1 MKFFLILWVCSALN
15 GACMVPPVTYPQPF
29 NSHYE
34 CVKEGFITG
43 LDMVKVMDRKSIEMN
58 RLFVAFNCRPESTI

>member
-1 MKFFLILWVCSALN
+1 MKFFLLLWVCSAIN
-15 GACMVPPVTYPQPF
+15 GVCLTPAIISPTSF

-34 CVKEGFITG
+34 CVKEGYITG

>member
-15 GACMVPPVTYPQPF
+15 GACLVPPVTYPQPF

-34 CVKEGFITG
+34 CVKEGYITG